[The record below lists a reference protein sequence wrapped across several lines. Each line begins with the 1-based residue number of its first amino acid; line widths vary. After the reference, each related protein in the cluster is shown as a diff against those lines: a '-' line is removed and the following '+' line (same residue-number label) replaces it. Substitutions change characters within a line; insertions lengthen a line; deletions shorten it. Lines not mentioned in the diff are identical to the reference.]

1 MGYKLTSIICGSAQL
16 SHLTFE
22 LSRANASGLASL
34 SSKTKYMVS
43 GGAEHRIRLTSVK
56 LLGRHA
62 CTLLFLEDVLFPKDR
77 WLVCILLWCV
87 LF

>member
-1 MGYKLTSIICGSAQL
+1 MLRPALSCGSTHV

-22 LSRANASGLASL
+22 LSRANPSDLASL

-43 GGAEHRIRLTSVK
+43 GGGEHRIRLMSVK

-62 CTLLFLEDVLFPKDR
+62 YIQLFLEDVLFPKDR
-77 WLVCILLWCV
+77 WLVCILLWHV